1 MSAMTHKRG
10 PGRPALPETEVRNI
24 LISAMVTPS
33 EAEDMRK
40 DAASLGLSF
49 SSYLRQALIEKLKRS
64 RDRRPDRGD
73 LSVIA

>member
-24 LISAMVTPS
+24 LVNAMVTPA
-33 EAEDMRK
+33 EAEEMRK
-40 DAASLGLSF
+40 DAASLGLSL
-49 SSYLRQALIEKLKRS
+49 SSYLRQAMLEKLKRS
-64 RDRRPDRGD
+64 RDRKPGRGD